1 MDNVLVIQNA
11 SSEELGLFRQHLES
25 DGYAI
30 ETILAKQ
37 EKIPSKRYSL
47 LIILG
52 APESVNDNLA
62 YLSDQMDLIQNY
74 VHNSIP
80 VLGICL
86 GSQLIAKAFGANV
99 YHGPKKEIGF
109 FHDLE
114 LDNENMSDLFDGFKN
129 PFTVFHWHEEV
140 FTLPRNAI
148 RLAHSNDY
156 PNQAFKIGTAVG
168 LQFHLEV
175 DESMINSWLDHV
187 QYISHHEKEIIRND
201 ARKNFPILKQNLSI
215 FYKNFKNEFSI

>member
-1 MDNVLVIQNA
+1 MDDVLVIQNTNI
-11 SSEELGLFRQHLES
+11 EGLGLFEHLLKS
-25 DGYAI
+25 DGYSI
-30 ETILAKQ
+30 KTIQAKQ

-52 APESVNDNLA
+52 APESVNDNLE
-62 YLSDQMDLIQNY
+62 YLSDEMHLIQNY

-114 LDNENMSDLFDGFKN
+114 LDNENMSDLFNGFNN
-129 PFTVFHWHEEV
+129 PFTVFHWHEET
-140 FTLPRNAI
+140 FTLPQNAI

-175 DESMINSWLDHV
+175 DESMINSWLARTHH
-187 QYISHHEKEIIRND
+187 ISQNEKEKILND
-201 ARKNFPILKQNLSI
+201 IEKNFSILKQNISI